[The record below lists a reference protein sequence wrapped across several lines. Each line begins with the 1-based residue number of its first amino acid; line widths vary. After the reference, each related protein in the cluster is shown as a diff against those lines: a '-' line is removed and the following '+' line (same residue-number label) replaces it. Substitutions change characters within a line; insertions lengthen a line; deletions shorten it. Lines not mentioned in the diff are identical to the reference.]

1 MIDSHCHLNFKK
13 LSENFEN
20 IINNSKKNNISS
32 ILSINTKPEDFQDH
46 LNLIKNYNSI
56 YLSYGLHPSDVKSMN
71 QIELQNF
78 DQYCNNKKVIGI
90 GETVIDLYHNYQ
102 FLKEQRQV
110 FETHIEASIKHS
122 LPIIIHQRNSE
133 KEIVDILKNYKS
145 NNLKLIF
152 HCFTGSHQLLNFCL
166 ENNYYISISG
176 IITFKN
182 ASNLR
187 DIIKDAPL
195 DSILIETDSPFL
207 APEPMRGKVNE
218 PSFVKYTA
226 KYLAEFFK
234 LSLEEFEKITDN
246 NFFNLF
252 TKAKRDNYL

>member
-1 MIDSHCHLNFKK
+1 MKITILGCGGSFGSPLAWNRHGNIDLNNKR
-13 LSENFEN
+13 NFLTRSSLLIEYKNTN
-20 IINNSKKNNISS
+20 ILIDTSPDLRQQLYNSKCTNI
-32 ILSINTKPEDFQDH
+32 DA
-46 LNLIKNYNSI
+46 
-56 YLSYGLHPSDVKSMN
+56 V
-71 QIELQNF
+71 
-78 DQYCNNKKVIGI
+78 
-90 GETVIDLYHNYQ
+90 LY
-102 FLKEQRQV
+102 
-110 FETHIEASIKHS
+110 THIHS
-122 LPIIIHQRNSE
+122 DHTSGVPDMRAMSLINRKIIPAYMPKEMISE
-133 KEIVDILKNYKS
+133 METNYKS

-152 HCFTGSHQLLNFCL
+152 HCFTGSNQLLNFCL

-226 KYLAEFFK
+226 EYLAKFFN
-234 LSLEEFEKITDN
+234 LPLEEFEKITDN